1 MFLALVSR
9 RAVPS
14 QVKLSLGPSC
24 SESDNGLLGPNKYRK
39 YHIYGVSSEA
49 AGDSAE
55 PEEK

>member
-1 MFLALVSR
+1 MVLVVTISAAALETS
-9 RAVPS
+9 AQP
-14 QVKLSLGPSC
+14 
-24 SESDNGLLGPNKYRK
+24 NGPNKYRK